1 MQLLQR
7 LSFIVLLM
15 SLVACGGGDGDLT
28 GGGGGE
34 EPDVITLS
42 LVKSDGDLSGD
53 NDITISATVMQGST
67 PVSGQL
73 VTFALTGD
81 TETRATLSSNSKATE
96 SDGVAT
102 IIVQA
107 TALTGGVEVTAT
119 VTDVDPDVLSFNSTG
134 GGIVVEPPEGPVA
147 DSISLFA
154 SSQQLASSGAQ
165 EIELIAV
172 VKDANNNLLADVNVS
187 FTADSGAIEQVK
199 TLTGNDGKATVK
211 LKTESE
217 NANRIITTTA
227 TSGSASDSLEIQ
239 VVGTTVTLTGSSSLA
254 INDTNNFIVKVLDS
268 DGEGIALT
276 TVTLSLTNESTETPA
291 GDVAAITL
299 PESIVTDHTGQA
311 TVVVTGTTGGT
322 NTIIASALG
331 ANAGQKVAVQAD
343 SFLFTSFTDGT
354 TTVNPS
360 DGSDLPDVELAPTQ
374 ASVTLTWLRS
384 GVAVADGTNIS
395 FTTTRGTLTASS
407 ATTVDG
413 MVTAIVSSND
423 AGKALVTFVGTD
435 TVSGKSIELTNQV
448 EFEFVADTAATITA
462 QASPNSIG
470 PDGQTSTIS
479 VVVKD
484 ANGNLVKGK
493 TIKFELTDISGGSI
507 FPATAVTDSS
517 GSASTV
523 YTSLSTSAQDA
534 VSIATTV
541 VDNDVTDTVT
551 LTVAERGLFISLG
564 TGNKLEELGTE
575 SYVKEY
581 AVFVTD
587 ANSNPV
593 ANEELTI
600 SAIPHNYYKGFWVQV
615 YDGDEFITWWA
626 VADGTPSPASV
637 ANIIEKTQ
645 CDNEDDNLD
654 GILDDGEDF
663 NGDDELTPGNI
674 VAAQNSVVTD
684 DDGRAV
690 VRIIYPQSYAHWT
703 DIKLIASTKVS
714 GTESSTQTI
723 FSLPVL
729 AEHVLNEDVSPPT
742 QGVGTISPFGLKS
755 DCSLN
760 VADD

>member
-276 TVTLSLTNESTETPA
+276 TVTLPLTNESTETPA

-343 SFLFTSFTDGT
+343 SFLFRSCGAESVPKKNFG
-354 TTVNPS
+354 
-360 DGSDLPDVELAPTQ
+360 LPEMA
-374 ASVTLTWLRS
+374 A
-384 GVAVADGTNIS
+384 
-395 FTTTRGTLTASS
+395 FSS
-407 ATTVDG
+407 A
-413 MVTAIVSSND
+413 
-423 AGKALVTFVGTD
+423 F
-435 TVSGKSIELTNQV
+435 
-448 EFEFVADTAATITA
+448 
-462 QASPNSIG
+462 
-470 PDGQTSTIS
+470 
-479 VVVKD
+479 
-484 ANGNLVKGK
+484 
-493 TIKFELTDISGGSI
+493 
-507 FPATAVTDSS
+507 
-517 GSASTV
+517 
-523 YTSLSTSAQDA
+523 
-534 VSIATTV
+534 
-541 VDNDVTDTVT
+541 
-551 LTVAERGLFISLG
+551 
-564 TGNKLEELGTE
+564 
-575 SYVKEY
+575 
-581 AVFVTD
+581 
-587 ANSNPV
+587 
-593 ANEELTI
+593 
-600 SAIPHNYYKGFWVQV
+600 
-615 YDGDEFITWWA
+615 
-626 VADGTPSPASV
+626 
-637 ANIIEKTQ
+637 
-645 CDNEDDNLD
+645 
-654 GILDDGEDF
+654 
-663 NGDDELTPGNI
+663 
-674 VAAQNSVVTD
+674 
-684 DDGRAV
+684 
-690 VRIIYPQSYAHWT
+690 
-703 DIKLIASTKVS
+703 
-714 GTESSTQTI
+714 
-723 FSLPVL
+723 
-729 AEHVLNEDVSPPT
+729 
-742 QGVGTISPFGLKS
+742 
-755 DCSLN
+755 
-760 VADD
+760 